1 MPESIVIYDTTLRDG
16 AQTEGISFSTED
28 KLEILKK
35 LDEFGIS
42 FVEGGWPGSNPKD
55 DDFFRIAGTMDLKN
69 TILTA
74 FGSTGRHGIPANED
88 QNLKTLAEC
97 SAKWC
102 CIFGKSW
109 DFHVTDALCIPLED
123 NLKMIED
130 SVRFLKESGKHV
142 MFDAEHFF
150 DGYYANHDY
159 AMNALKAAVEGGA
172 EWLVLCD
179 TNGGTMSENIASA
192 VKDVALTFGV
202 NVGIHCHNDSDLAV
216 ANSLVAV
223 ENGAMMI
230 QGTINGIGERCG
242 NANLCSVIADLAL
255 KLEYD
260 IDVTDLTKLTD
271 LSKFV
276 GEVANTI
283 PSPGLP
289 FVGEKAFTHKGGM
302 HVSALVKD
310 PRTYEHVPP
319 ESVGNKRRVLVSDM
333 AGRSSISEKLKEM
346 GIAINDEES
355 KEIIKKIKDLEA
367 KGYQFEG
374 ADASFELLVRR
385 LKGGLIPPFE
395 VAGFRLSIDYVG
407 NNQLVSEASIKVID
421 SKGNLEHTAA
431 DGDGPVNA
439 LDKAL
444 RKALSKFFP
453 IMDDIRLTDYKV
465 RVLDEKSATAASVRV
480 LIRSTDGKNS
490 WTTVGVSENV
500 IEASLNALTDSIEY
514 AILKDQETNNQGAD

>member
-1 MPESIVIYDTTLRDG
+1 
-16 AQTEGISFSTED
+16 
-28 KLEILKK
+28 
-35 LDEFGIS
+35 
-42 FVEGGWPGSNPKD
+42 
-55 DDFFRIAGTMDLKN
+55 
-69 TILTA
+69 
-74 FGSTGRHGIPANED
+74 
-88 QNLKTLAEC
+88 
-97 SAKWC
+97 
-102 CIFGKSW
+102 
-109 DFHVTDALCIPLED
+109 
-123 NLKMIED
+123 
-130 SVRFLKESGKHV
+130 
-142 MFDAEHFF
+142 
-150 DGYYANHDY
+150 
-159 AMNALKAAVEGGA
+159 
-172 EWLVLCD
+172 
-179 TNGGTMSENIASA
+179 
-192 VKDVALTFGV
+192 
-202 NVGIHCHNDSDLAV
+202 
-216 ANSLVAV
+216 
-223 ENGAMMI
+223 
-230 QGTINGIGERCG
+230 
-242 NANLCSVIADLAL
+242 
-255 KLEYD
+255 
-260 IDVTDLTKLTD
+260 
-271 LSKFV
+271 
-276 GEVANTI
+276 
-283 PSPGLP
+283 
-289 FVGEKAFTHKGGM
+289 
-302 HVSALVKD
+302 
-310 PRTYEHVPP
+310 
-319 ESVGNKRRVLVSDM
+319 M

-385 LKGGLIPPFE
+385 LKGSLIPPFE

>member
-1 MPESIVIYDTTLRDG
+1 
-16 AQTEGISFSTED
+16 
-28 KLEILKK
+28 
-35 LDEFGIS
+35 
-42 FVEGGWPGSNPKD
+42 
-55 DDFFRIAGTMDLKN
+55 
-69 TILTA
+69 
-74 FGSTGRHGIPANED
+74 
-88 QNLKTLAEC
+88 
-97 SAKWC
+97 
-102 CIFGKSW
+102 
-109 DFHVTDALCIPLED
+109 
-123 NLKMIED
+123 
-130 SVRFLKESGKHV
+130 
-142 MFDAEHFF
+142 
-150 DGYYANHDY
+150 
-159 AMNALKAAVEGGA
+159 
-172 EWLVLCD
+172 
-179 TNGGTMSENIASA
+179 A
-192 VKDVALTFGV
+192 VKDVALTFEM
-202 NVGIHCHNDSDLAV
+202 NIGIHCHNDSDLAV

-242 NANLCSVIADLAL
+242 NANLCSVIADLAI

-260 IDVTDLTKLTD
+260 VDVTDLTKLTD

-276 GEVANTI
+276 GEVANTV

-310 PRTYEHVPP
+310 PRTYEHIPP

-333 AGRSSISEKLKEM
+333 AGRSSISEKLKEL

-355 KEIIKKIKDLEA
+355 KEIIKKIKDLES

-514 AILKDQETNNQGAD
+514 AILKDQETNN